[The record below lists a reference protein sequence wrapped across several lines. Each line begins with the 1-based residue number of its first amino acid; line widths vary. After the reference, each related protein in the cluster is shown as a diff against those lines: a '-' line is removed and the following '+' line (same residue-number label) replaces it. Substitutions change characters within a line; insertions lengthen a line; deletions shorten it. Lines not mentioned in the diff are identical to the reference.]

1 MPNRS
6 WTNPHVEGDERD
18 EILSV
23 LNELYA
29 AGMITAT
36 GGNISVRRSNCEDE
50 VWITPSQIFKGDL
63 RAELMVPI
71 DLAGKQ
77 LDDALPDASSE
88 RYVHCAIFDRRPDV
102 TAIVHTHAPHAT
114 VLALTGLPFLP
125 ISTEAAFI
133 GEIPR
138 VPFVMPG
145 TQELA
150 EETAKAL
157 GDGSAVLMQNHGLV
171 VVASSL
177 RRAADLTHVIEETAE
192 KLLACHA
199 VGIEPAVVPDEAV
212 ETLREMGRMMA

>member
-1 MPNRS
+1 
-6 WTNPHVEGDERD
+6 
-18 EILSV
+18 LSV

-36 GGNISVRRSNCEDE
+36 GGNISVRRSNRENE

-125 ISTEAAFI
+125 ISAEAAFI

-145 TQELA
+145 TQALA

-157 GDGSAVLMQNHGLV
+157 GDGWAVLMQNHGLV

-199 VGIEPAVVPDEAV
+199 VGIEPAVVPDEAL
-212 ETLREMGRMMA
+212 ETLREMGRMRA